1 MLEVL
6 LYGNTAQDGSTTK
19 RLEFIIE
26 GIVLFF
32 KKPLFGYGAD
42 NFRVIIA
49 PILGVSTYSHNNYIE
64 LLVNGGIIGFLL
76 FYFSYFVLILE
87 AFSKKLDKFLLIIM
101 ILFLIADMA
110 TVSLYSKIFVIFLSL
125 GFSSLEGANNETV
138 EVKKY
143 STKYKKSMIST
154 PILG

>member
-1 MLEVL
+1 
-6 LYGNTAQDGSTTK
+6 
-19 RLEFIIE
+19 
-26 GIVLFF
+26 
-32 KKPLFGYGAD
+32 
-42 NFRVIIA
+42 
-49 PILGVSTYSHNNYIE
+49 
-64 LLVNGGIIGFLL
+64 
-76 FYFSYFVLILE
+76 
-87 AFSKKLDKFLLIIM
+87 
-101 ILFLIADMA
+101 MA